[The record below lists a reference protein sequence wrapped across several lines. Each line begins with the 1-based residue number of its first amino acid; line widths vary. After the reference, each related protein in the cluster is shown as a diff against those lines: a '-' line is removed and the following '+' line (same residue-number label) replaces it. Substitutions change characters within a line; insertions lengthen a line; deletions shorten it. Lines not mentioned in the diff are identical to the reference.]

1 MFGKGVNQEEEA
13 LLGNILRS
21 INKKLDHSWS
31 RWFTAVVLAV
41 APGDNCFAA
50 QL

>member
-21 INKKLDHSWS
+21 INKKIDH
-31 RWFTAVVLAV
+31 TAHEGEGHVLFFV
-41 APGDNCFAA
+41 YPPWP
-50 QL
+50 